1 MFLTY
6 CSIARKRNHR
16 KFNNGNM
23 YGGPLLLFIVG
34 CRPVYLLNVSVAIC
48 ILRRQ
53 RICNTGWAMN
63 KSISDLSPF
72 VVWSSTSILAYAV
85 PSHECRK
92 CL

>member
-1 MFLTY
+1 MALN
-6 CSIARKRNHR
+6 KNHK
-16 KFNNGNM
+16 KFNKGNK
-23 YGGPLLLFIVG
+23 YGGPLVLLIVG
-34 CRPVYLLNVSVAIC
+34 CKPVYLSNVSIAIC

-63 KSISDLSPF
+63 KSISDLRPLL
-72 VVWSSTSILAYAV
+72 VCSSMSIFAYAE